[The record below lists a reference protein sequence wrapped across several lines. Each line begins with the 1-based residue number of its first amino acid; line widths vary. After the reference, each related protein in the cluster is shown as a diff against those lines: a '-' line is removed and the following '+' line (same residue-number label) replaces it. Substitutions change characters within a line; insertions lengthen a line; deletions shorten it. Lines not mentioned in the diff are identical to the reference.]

1 MLSLDRRWVKVLNDL
16 WLYKSRTLVVITAI
30 ALGVTGLG
38 IVATTQIVLME
49 NYVAQYW
56 ASSPAQTRI
65 GLTPFGESTLRKI
78 REMPDVVAAEA
89 RHLINTR
96 VELEPGKPMTML
108 LQALPDFHA
117 IAVDKLTY
125 LPGAQVPPPARG
137 ILLERSVLNNFHL
150 RIGDTIEVRMPDGK
164 QHALTISGFLID
176 SIQIPTPIS
185 SQVYGYISFE
195 TAYWLE
201 QDEKGV
207 FVPVLHQNYDRLLVI
222 THADPFDKVDIEAHV
237 SQLKRD
243 ISRLAPNPPFVLSMT
258 IPTAGKPTLQDN
270 VSSMSIVLQ
279 VAGITS
285 LALSGFLVVNIMTA
299 LISQQIKQIGI
310 LKAIGGRTLQI
321 STIYLTMSMALGGIS
336 FLIAIPLGELG
347 AFGVTHFIANILN
360 ADVNT
365 FYLPLSTVALQAMTA
380 LLVPAV
386 ATIVPAWAGTRMTAR
401 EAMMNSGGS
410 GTSSGGWLNRLTGT
424 LLALPMPILLSVRNV
439 FRQRIRLLLT
449 LVALSIGGST
459 FIAVIGTRGALNV
472 SFDELQKE
480 NNYDIQIRYQLDR
493 DTLARDV
500 EKTVL
505 AIPGARN
512 VETWKTTTLRRV
524 FEDGSQSGSVAVI
537 AVPEDTQMLRPK
549 PVQGHWLE
557 PGGRSTLFTNFD
569 GLETLGHDALDAPIK
584 IEMNGVKEIWQMVGV
599 SSRTLNP
606 AVYIRMDDYDR
617 FYKNPPLQRLL
628 IIQTAQA
635 DRPFVE
641 GVETQIINR
650 FKDKKWK
657 IDSSMTLSRNIG
669 SAQSQINNVIYI
681 LLGTA
686 ALIAAVGGLGL
697 ANTLELNVMEHTRE
711 IGVLRSL
718 GARSYV
724 IRMMVMTES
733 FTIGV
738 ISIVI
743 GAALSSSFG
752 EVLANQI
759 GTTLLARNLAYTFP
773 LVGLLLWIVII
784 GTLSLIASLAPA
796 QTAIKLTV
804 RDTLAYE

>member
-30 ALGVTGLG
+30 ALGVTGVGL
-38 IVATTQIVLME
+38 VATTQVVLME

-56 ASSPAQTRI
+56 AASPAQARI
-65 GLTPFGESTLRKI
+65 GLTSFGESALRKI
-78 REMPDVVAAEA
+78 RELPDVIAAEA
-89 RHLINTR
+89 RHQITAR
-96 VELEPGKPMTML
+96 VELEPGKPMTL
-108 LQALPDFHA
+108 SLQALPDFNS
-117 IAVDKLTY
+117 ITVDKLTY
-125 LPGAQVPPPARG
+125 LPGAQVPPPTRG
-137 ILLERSVLNNFHL
+137 ILLERAVLNNFHL
-150 RIGDTIEVRMPDGK
+150 KIGDTIQVRMPDGK
-164 QHALTISGFLID
+164 QHTLTISGFLID
-176 SIQIPTPIS
+176 SIVIPTPIS
-185 SQVYGYISFE
+185 STVYGYVTFE

-222 THADPFDKVDIEAHV
+222 THANPFDKTEIEASV

-243 ISRLAPNPPFVLSMT
+243 ISRLAPNPPYVLSVT
-258 IPTAGKPTLQDN
+258 IPTVGKPTLQDN
-270 VSSMSIVLQ
+270 VNSMSIVLQ

-310 LKAIGGRTLQI
+310 LKAIGGRTMQI
-321 STIYLTMSMALGGIS
+321 ASIYLTMSMVLGGVS
-336 FLIAIPLGELG
+336 FLIAVPLGELA

-360 ADVNT
+360 TDVSN
-365 FYLPLSTVALQAMTA
+365 FYLPLNTVGIQAITA
-380 LLVPAV
+380 LLVPAL

-401 EAMMNSGGS
+401 EAMMSTGGS

-449 LVALSIGGST
+449 LVALSIGGAT
-459 FIAVIGTRGALNV
+459 FIAVMGTRGALNT

-480 NNYDIQIRYQLDR
+480 NNYDIMIRYELDR
-493 DTLARDV
+493 DTLAREV

-505 AIPGARN
+505 EIAGVRS
-512 VETWKTTTLRRV
+512 VETWKSTVLRRV
-524 FEDGSQSGSVAVI
+524 FEDGSQSSSVGVI
-537 AVPEDTQMLRPK
+537 AVPDNTQMLLPK
-549 PVQGHWLE
+549 AVQGHWLQPE
-557 PGGRSTLFTNFD
+557 GRSTLFTNFD
-569 GLETLGHDALDAPIK
+569 GLEALGHDAMDAPIK
-584 IEMNGVKEIWQMVGV
+584 IEMNGVKEMWQLVGV

-606 AVYIRMDDYDR
+606 TAYIRMDDFDR
-617 FYKNPPLQRLL
+617 FYKNPPAQRLL
-628 IIQTAQA
+628 VIQTDQA
-635 DRPFVE
+635 DRVFVE
-641 GVETQIINR
+641 AVETQIINR
-650 FKDKKWK
+650 FKDKKWN
-657 IDSSMTLSRNIG
+657 IDSSLTLSRNIG
-669 SAQSQINNVIYI
+669 SAQSQINNVVYV

-718 GARSYV
+718 GARNYI

-733 FTIGV
+733 MTICV
-738 ISIVI
+738 ISIII
-743 GAALSSSFG
+743 GTLLSSPFG

-759 GTTLLARNLAYTFP
+759 GTTLLARKLTYAFP
-773 LVGLLLWIVII
+773 PGGMVLWIVII
-784 GTLSLIASLAPA
+784 GTLSLMASLGPA
-796 QTAIKLTV
+796 QNAIKLTV